1 MALYFRLRF
10 KETSRL
16 LWILIAGLAI
26 VVLLIALTR
35 PSRAAVPRPLM
46 PALMSPWFGVHVLT
60 NFLAYALFTVAFF
73 AAILNVHRKAL
84 DETLQAVLDQAN
96 LFGFFFLAL
105 GISTGAA
112 WAYEAWGT
120 YWAWDPKE
128 TWALVTWMVFGLALH
143 ARFQRRLGLERG
155 LTVFGYL
162 CLWFTYMGVTYIL
175 PGLHSYK

>member
-1 MALYFRLRF
+1 MLVLSKLRPGRNNKFRVAPVSTFEQGQLLVSEQVEVKRPQGAWQPAS
-10 KETSRL
+10 ETWQS
-16 LWILIAGLAI
+16 I
-26 VVLLIALTR
+26 
-35 PSRAAVPRPLM
+35 
-46 PALMSPWFGVHVLT
+46 
-60 NFLAYALFTVAFF
+60 
-73 AAILNVHRKAL
+73 
-84 DETLQAVLDQAN
+84 LDQAIV
-96 LFGFFFLAL
+96 LGFFFLAL

-175 PGLHSYK
+175 PGLHSYT